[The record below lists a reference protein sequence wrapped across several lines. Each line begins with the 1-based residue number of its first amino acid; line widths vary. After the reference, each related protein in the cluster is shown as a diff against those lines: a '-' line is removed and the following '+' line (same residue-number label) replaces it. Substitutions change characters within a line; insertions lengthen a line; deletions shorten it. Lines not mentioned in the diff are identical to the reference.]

1 MKAKIL
7 KKEYVIAMVVMPWE
21 MEQFIEMAHQLRR
34 NSYYLNLND
43 ANFILD
49 ITFNVSDAI
58 IDWDKSKVSKDS
70 FWKRKDRY
78 FFVKVSKKYDTS
90 VEIRDY
96 LVSNFIKDK
105 NGYIANFN
113 DDNYDIWRLRRQG
126 FFDEF
131 AMELYPYVKNF
142 DPLFES
148 SKGTHPKLLQEYLG
162 HRISLET
169 MVILDELVEYS
180 GKWDKYMNDD
190 VVWPDIKKLMNNYKR
205 FLTIDKN
212 KYRMKLLNLIE
223 ESS

>member
-1 MKAKIL
+1 MEPVDVYLMYCAMKAHFGKGDYDFIKYDGKTKISR
-7 KKEYVIAMVVMPWE
+7 E
-21 MEQFIEMAHQLRR
+21 
-34 NSYYLNLND
+34 
-43 ANFILD
+43 
-49 ITFNVSDAI
+49 
-58 IDWDKSKVSKDS
+58 S